1 MKKMKCH
8 VNFPLAVLTFTRLL
22 PTQAVKNQKH
32 TMSTT
37 HKRTIPYGTFINMA
51 AIFVGSIIGLMLR
64 EVFPEN
70 IKEIT
75 FQAVGLAILIIG
87 IKMTLKITDERM
99 LIFIFSLIIGAII
112 GEWLDIKA
120 SLEAVADWSLEN
132 IHIGQQRFT
141 DGLIAAFILFCAS
154 PITIVGAL
162 EEGLKQERGLLLIKS
177 ALDGITAIALAST
190 YGGIGITVSIIPML
204 FIQGGITLLA
214 NRSKS
219 TFTKQVIAQISAVGG
234 VLLIALAIKILNL
247 GDFKVANLLPSLVV
261 VVLLGYAYGKMNIR
275 V

>member
-99 LIFIFSLIIGAII
+99 LIFIFSL
-112 GEWLDIKA
+112 
-120 SLEAVADWSLEN
+120 
-132 IHIGQQRFT
+132 FT
-141 DGLIAAFILFCAS
+141 
-154 PITIVGAL
+154 
-162 EEGLKQERGLLLIKS
+162 
-177 ALDGITAIALAST
+177 
-190 YGGIGITVSIIPML
+190 
-204 FIQGGITLLA
+204 
-214 NRSKS
+214 
-219 TFTKQVIAQISAVGG
+219 
-234 VLLIALAIKILNL
+234 
-247 GDFKVANLLPSLVV
+247 
-261 VVLLGYAYGKMNIR
+261 
-275 V
+275 